1 MNDILNRGFV
11 RPYVEFNFANGSI
24 DTPMPKYFVSFHQD
38 RSVEESASFELTL
51 TYVPGMYNEKDALDM
66 HKMILASVNQPV
78 TYTYG
83 YVTPGGGLQL
93 QETYYKGIFTKYTE
107 DLNDGYLTYKIIGV
121 GSSVENITPE
131 CNIETFLSGV
141 RKASS
146 KAKPSELVSS
156 AISGVIGIKELFE
169 GFDITDIDH
178 TDEEVDTSTIQIKN
192 GTVRDVFSGSYNA
205 DGTQSPT
212 GFAYYSYRNFT
223 PEQALASGMLSKSVA
238 RDNST
243 YNIVNAYASS
253 SLTDGLVEAHKTY
266 EMTRKMPFV
275 CYFDN
280 CVDSKGSP
288 MKGSFHYKEKFTR
301 QVTNTYYYNVGNSFI
316 DSDVLSFSVS
326 VDDTV
331 AMATVS
337 GLNGVSTDIDYTGD
351 LIGSSFN
358 HVQTT
363 GWHKNTY
370 NTISGFNE
378 GAWMTSTVVA
388 DALNFPFEATMT
400 VIGQTK
406 LNKLL
411 DKVHVVVMLNG
422 AEHPGLTGDYVI
434 LGIEDDVSE
443 SGYTTTFR
451 LLRDNGT
458 FKSPQDYLTSA
469 SDEVA
474 QRTQE
479 TLKNDWK

>member
-1 MNDILNRGFV
+1 
-11 RPYVEFNFANGSI
+11 
-24 DTPMPKYFVSFHQD
+24 
-38 RSVEESASFELTL
+38 
-51 TYVPGMYNEKDALDM
+51 
-66 HKMILASVNQPV
+66 
-78 TYTYG
+78 
-83 YVTPGGGLQL
+83 
-93 QETYYKGIFTKYTE
+93 
-107 DLNDGYLTYKIIGV
+107 
-121 GSSVENITPE
+121 
-131 CNIETFLSGV
+131 
-141 RKASS
+141 
-146 KAKPSELVSS
+146 
-156 AISGVIGIKELFE
+156 
-169 GFDITDIDH
+169 
-178 TDEEVDTSTIQIKN
+178 
-192 GTVRDVFSGSYNA
+192 
-205 DGTQSPT
+205 
-212 GFAYYSYRNFT
+212 
-223 PEQALASGMLSKSVA
+223 
-238 RDNST
+238 
-243 YNIVNAYASS
+243 
-253 SLTDGLVEAHKTY
+253 
-266 EMTRKMPFV
+266 
-275 CYFDN
+275 
-280 CVDSKGSP
+280 

-370 NTISGFNE
+370 NTVSGFNE

-411 DKVHVVVMLNG
+411 DKIHVVVMLNG

-458 FKSPQDYLTSA
+458 FESPQDYLTSA

-474 QRTQE
+474 QRVQE
-479 TLKNDWK
+479 SLKNDWK